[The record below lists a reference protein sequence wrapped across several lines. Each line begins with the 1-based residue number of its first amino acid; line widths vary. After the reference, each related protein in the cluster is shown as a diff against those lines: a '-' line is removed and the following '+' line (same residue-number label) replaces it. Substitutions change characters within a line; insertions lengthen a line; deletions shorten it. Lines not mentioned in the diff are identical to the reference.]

1 MESQKD
7 HGLEPPRDEGGMY
20 GLQFK
25 RESSAGVYEALAT
38 HQTSEP
44 WAARGVIAE
53 LHRWVPI
60 FDERFGLGIPEVAL
74 GIDRLRATRLGHFRP
89 GHNGFGL
96 KGEIIINRR
105 HLEGREG
112 WQTIGTLFHELLHA
126 WQQAHGSPGRGN
138 YHNKQLREKAA
149 RYGLV
154 IDQRGYTEYEPD
166 SPFTRLL
173 AEFGVDVP
181 PLERPAARPCRTA
194 GSSKLKK
201 WSCGCTNVRVAVR
214 DFRARCLN
222 CGREFL
228 QSER

>member
-1 MESQKD
+1 MEP
-7 HGLEPPRDEGGMY
+7 LEQPRLAAECEAIRPDS
-20 GLQFK
+20 LRFK
-25 RESSAGVYEALAT
+25 RESSPDVYEALAG

-60 FDERFGLGIPEVAL
+60 FNERFGLEIPEVAL
-74 GIDRLRATRLGHFRP
+74 GIDRLRMTRLGHFRP

-96 KGEIIINRR
+96 KGEIVINDRY
-105 HLEGREG
+105 LGGRDG
-112 WQTIGTLFHELLHA
+112 WETLGTLFHELLHA
-126 WQQAHGSPGRGN
+126 WQQAHGRPGRGN

-149 RYGLV
+149 RYGLL
-154 IDQRGYTEYEPD
+154 IDPRGYTEYEPD

-181 PLERPAARPCRTA
+181 ALDRPAAPRCGPA

-228 QSER
+228 PGER